1 MPNDKDNNSGHAQ
14 NGAERMLTNFI
25 LLTLPWLALQLETLA
40 IIKKGIE
47 KDKEDKNDSIY
58 IKPIQHLVERELHAV
73 MMILDPQRK
82 LRNLFDAD
90 LEKKLVD
97 EFIEIFEKL
106 PSGLVN
112 LIEVQEIILNR
123 TVDILKKLKNGKNT
137 KSYTSTQ

>member
-1 MPNDKDNNSGHAQ
+1 MPNDKDNNSGHVQ

-40 IIKKGIE
+40 IFKKGIE

-137 KSYTSTQ
+137 KSYTST

>member
-1 MPNDKDNNSGHAQ
+1 MPNDKDNNSGHVQ

-112 LIEVQEIILNR
+112 FIEVQEIILNR
-123 TVDILKKLKNGKNT
+123 TVDILKKIKNGKNT

>member
-1 MPNDKDNNSGHAQ
+1 MPNDKDNNSGHVQ

-112 LIEVQEIILNR
+112 FIEVQEIILNR

>member
-1 MPNDKDNNSGHAQ
+1 MPNDKDNNSGHVQ

-123 TVDILKKLKNGKNT
+123 TVGILKKLKNGKNT

>member
-1 MPNDKDNNSGHAQ
+1 MPNDKDNNSGHVQ

>member
-1 MPNDKDNNSGHAQ
+1 
-14 NGAERMLTNFI
+14 
-25 LLTLPWLALQLETLA
+25 
-40 IIKKGIE
+40 
-47 KDKEDKNDSIY
+47 
-58 IKPIQHLVERELHAV
+58 VERELHAV